1 MATDCVILDTC
12 VLYPMPVADT
22 LLLAAQRGLFVLGWT
37 RDIFAELE
45 RVMLEQGREHTKAR
59 YRIDQMVGA
68 FAESEVTGYRG
79 LIDRISLPDAD
90 DRHVLAAATRSGTNR
105 IVTFNLA
112 HFPSVILAEH
122 GIVAQ
127 HPDQFLQDLAERYP
141 REMLDLLRY
150 QVSRLTR
157 SRLTLDQ
164 LLERLE
170 QQLPWFVADIRRL
183 REGEL

>member
-1 MATDCVILDTC
+1 
-12 VLYPMPVADT
+12 MPVADT
-22 LLLAAQRGLFVLGWT
+22 LLLAAQRGLFGLGWT

-45 RVMLEQGREHTKAR
+45 RVMLEQGREPDKVR
-59 YRIDQMVGA
+59 YRIDQMVAA

-79 LIDRISLPDAD
+79 LIDSISLPDAD
-90 DRHVLAAATRSGTNR
+90 DRHVLAAAIRSGTDQ
-105 IVTFNLA
+105 IVTFNLV

-127 HPDQFLQDLAERYP
+127 HPDQFLRNLADLYP
-141 REMLDLLRY
+141 RDILALLRY

-170 QQLPWFVADIRRL
+170 QQVPRFVADMHRL
-183 REGEL
+183 REVKL